1 MNYEFLGA
9 LGDVLYTFGC
19 SNLALHKFQ
28 DFLWSCLGCSWCHTF
43 KTLCKL
49 PIVIAF
55 EMSKNAPG

>member
-1 MNYEFLGA
+1 MNYEF

-19 SNLALHKFQ
+19 SNLAIHKFQ
-28 DFLWSCLGCSWCHTF
+28 DFCLGCSRCHTF
-43 KTLCKL
+43 NTLCKL